1 MGFIAHNLPFYKTHI
16 YTTYIDT
23 HTHNRTLHQC
33 RSTLYQCSG
42 VGLHSEAKLSA
53 QEGRKQLTV
62 AEGRTMLRLI
72 LGDNVLLCQQVCV
85 CISPGKHKISQ
96 RLTLILYIIGHT
108 DI

>member
-72 LGDNVLLCQQVCV
+72 LGDNVLLCRCV
-85 CISPGKHKISQ
+85 FVYHLESTKSA
-96 RLTLILYIIGHT
+96 RN
-108 DI
+108 